1 MESSQFRDL
10 LNENNA
16 WPSVYMFKFICPSDA
31 STIAEVEGLFQGK
44 TSDLVMRE
52 SSNGNYV
59 SFTVKTRVHDADEVI
74 TYYEKAS
81 HIKGLMAL

>member
-10 LNENNA
+10 LNENNT

-31 STIAEVEGLFQGK
+31 STIAEVKGLFQGE
-44 TSDLVMRE
+44 TSDLVMRD

-59 SFTVKTRVHDADEVI
+59 SITVKTRVHDADEVI
-74 TYYEKAS
+74 AHYEKAG